1 MTRRYG
7 LLAVIIISL
16 LTFGACER
24 INPEPDD
31 TEQNEGSNDDN
42 SGDDTD
48 GSGNNDGN
56 EDSGE
61 NGGSSDGNEDSGEGN
76 EGGNGSE
83 GGDNGDSGS
92 DNGNG
97 QGGNGD
103 GGNEGQ
109 GGNGDGESGNESD
122 NGDGGNGEGN
132 QGDDY
137 QWEAGTYFAPGVT
150 KESGWYDVNKKRDG
164 QSDGDFLLCWAAS
177 AANLVQWWQDQYKAA
192 GYTLPAGTPDGEG
205 SYYELAVFEEAFKT
219 GWPNQGCD
227 INIGVH
233 WYFTGEDRGINMSGF
248 PHPAQGSGGF
258 FKDSF
263 ASIKAELGGDSYCE
277 EIQGY
282 YIWGGGKSDS
292 RNAIE
297 IWSEY
302 VKDNLRKGA
311 LGMAIKPGFSSLHAV
326 TLWGCDLDEN
336 GNVTAIY
343 ITDSDDQMST
353 PSAPRVQ
360 ILHHYNI
367 VNHNGKV
374 HISGYFTGGLIEI
387 TALTPLKQYPPTE

>member
-1 MTRRYG
+1 MMTRRYG

-31 TEQNEGSNDDN
+31 TEQNEGNNDDN

-48 GSGNNDGN
+48 GSGNNDGS
-56 EDSGE
+56 EDGGE

-76 EGGNGSE
+76 EAGNGSE

-92 DNGNG
+92 DNGND

-103 GGNEGQ
+103 GGNDGQ
-109 GGNGDGESGNESD
+109 GGNGEGGD
-122 NGDGGNGEGN
+122 NGDGN

-150 KESGWYDVNKKRDG
+150 KDSGWYDVNKKRDG
-164 QSDGDFLLCWAAS
+164 MSDGDFLLCWAAT
-177 AANLVQWWQDQYKAA
+177 AANLAQWWQDQYKAA

-233 WYFTGEDRGINMSGF
+233 WYFTGEDRGVNMSGF
-248 PHPAQGSGGF
+248 PHPAQGSGGY

-277 EIQGY
+277 EILGY
-282 YIWGGGKSDS
+282 YKWGGGKSDS
-292 RNAIE
+292 RSAIE

-302 VKDNLRKGA
+302 VKEHLKKGA
-311 LGMAIKPGFSSLHAV
+311 MGMTIKPGFSSLHAV

-343 ITDSDDQMST
+343 MTDSDDQMST
-353 PSAPRVQ
+353 PNAPRVQ
-360 ILHHYNI
+360 ILHHYN
-367 VNHNGKV
+367 VDGS
-374 HISGYFTGGLIEI
+374 SGTVKIQGHFSGNVEI